1 MTEQTAELEVDAR
14 PSTDADQTNGKPPVE
29 GEWLRDGRGRL
40 YVKRPGGGGAVF
52 RRGDE
57 TIAEAVQRDAQPRPA
72 GKDRR
77 PRAKS
82 KRPKLPPAPTG
93 VDLKE
98 LEKMLTEALQA
109 PAMPCAMYG
118 DEWAANHFTTQGPY
132 LARNL
137 VLASEH
143 NPWLRRKLEA
153 AATGQDGAVAM
164 LAMVGVAGAL
174 FGYAVPPV
182 VWWLNLPVP
191 DRARKMFGIP
201 PARIHDTDAQGS
213 APAAPAETP
222 VAA

>member
-1 MTEQTAELEVDAR
+1 MTEQLADELDGR
-14 PSTDADQTNGKPPVE
+14 PASADDQTDGAPPVE
-29 GEWLRDGRGRL
+29 DGWQRDGRGRR
-40 YVKRPGGGGAVF
+40 YVTHEGKAVF

-57 TIAEAVQRDAQPRPA
+57 TIADALERNAQPKGT
-72 GKDRR
+72 GKDKR

-82 KRPKLPPAPTG
+82 KRPNMPPAPTG

-98 LEKMLTEALQA
+98 LEKMLAEALSA

-118 DEWAANHFTTQGPY
+118 DEWAANHFTQQGPY

-153 AATGQDGAVAM
+153 AATGQDAAVAA
-164 LAMVGVAGAL
+164 LAMMGVAGAL
-174 FGYAVPPV
+174 FGYAVPPI

-191 DRARKMFGIP
+191 ERARQMFGIP
-201 PARIHDTDAQGS
+201 PARTRDKDAPGP
-213 APAAPAETP
+213 APTEAAAEP
-222 VAA
+222 LAA